1 MMAALPAEV
10 RLNVLALALA
20 SAKRDAERARKEL
33 EELRQEYIDDM
44 SYVAALCH
52 GDSGPRGGLA
62 WRLMREN
69 AARALAI
76 IDPEGALEEAQEA
89 SGEQ

>member
-1 MMAALPAEV
+1 MAALPAEV
-10 RLNVLALALA
+10 RLNILALALA
-20 SAKRDAERARKEL
+20 SARRDAERARKEL
-33 EELRQEYIDDM
+33 EELRQEYIEDM
-44 SYVAALCH
+44 SYVAALCQ

-62 WRLMREN
+62 WRLVREN
-69 AARALAI
+69 AARTLAI